1 VRWKGGGGKEG
12 NEEQQ
17 LLLLLLQVLVFA
29 INKITTIIISLIRWW
44 LSMKEP
50 RINVKGEIE

>member
-1 VRWKGGGGKEG
+1 VF
-12 NEEQQ
+12 
-17 LLLLLLQVLVFA
+17 VFA